1 MSSHHLP
8 ATTLSAHP
16 SRRSGRAARRRLLRF
31 LLAAVLPAASLSV
44 GSLAV
49 GTPAWAAPTSAPA
62 VLTPTAPT
70 GTNSYYRGPVT
81 LNLSA
86 TDTVNGVQ
94 RLEYRLGNTA
104 PFQTA
109 AAAPAPY
116 PATLAGSVQIT
127 QQGTTTVGYRAV
139 GGDGS
144 VESVRT
150 ITVRIDTVAPVVSW
164 PGIVD
169 GHVGHTATLIPTRTD
184 PAPGS
189 GGVFIHRMW
198 LDGTEVTPLPV
209 TTSTLATG
217 GHTVSVVASDAAGN
231 AARFDQAFVVTTSFA
246 DLDTLIAG
254 YVTSG
259 ALDADAGDS
268 LRATLTQAADLAET
282 GDNAGAATLL
292 NQFVA
297 AAQRATEPGAT
308 RDTLV
313 GDARY
318 LKQQVTGTLPAD
330 PPTGMTVTPAT
341 GPNPIPAAT
350 PLAASTNYPDASYR
364 VLYFSATKGFRHD
377 HIPDTALLVQQL
389 GKQYGFD
396 VDIWDPRLA
405 PNSLTSTPFTSG
417 ADLAKYKTIIFS
429 SPVDGTNP
437 NSAPDADALNASELA
452 AFKEYIQAGGGY
464 LGLHGAS
471 DAIHNVPWYRDLVGA
486 WFTNH
491 PGGQNGEGTCGSC
504 INVRVNT
511 EDPANAAVAHLPKT
525 WLTIDELYNFDHNP
539 RAEVHTLL
547 SLDESSYQRSL
558 NSGNAATNPLRLMNG
573 DHPIAWCQEYDGGR
587 EFSLILGHDRA
598 QYYRD
603 PFTRILLAGIH
614 WTADQTEANC
624 STYRQTRTLI
634 TAGATDGALDPAS
647 AEAASA
653 LLDDAQAAY
662 LAKDY
667 NSATTSL
674 NRIIA
679 IAGNPAAGTKAART
693 ELDRQARQLR
703 DWMLTLKQS

>member
-1 MSSHHLP
+1 MS
-8 ATTLSAHP
+8 A
-16 SRRSGRAARRRLLRF
+16 
-31 LLAAVLPAASLSV
+31 

-62 VLTPTAPT
+62 VLTPTAAT
-70 GTNSYYRGPVT
+70 GTNGWYRDPVSV
-81 LNLSA
+81 NLST
-86 TDTVNGVQ
+86 TDAVNGVQ
-94 RLEYRLGNTA
+94 RLEYRLGNSA

-109 AAAPAPY
+109 ASATAPY
-116 PATLAGSVQIT
+116 PASLAGTVPIT
-127 QQGTTTVGYRAV
+127 QQGTTVVGYRAI

-144 VESVRT
+144 AEAVRT
-150 ITVRIDTVAPVVSW
+150 ITVRLDTVAPVVSW

-198 LDGTEVTPLPV
+198 IDGTEVTPLPV
-209 TTSTLATG
+209 ATSTLATG
-217 GHTVSVVASDAAGN
+217 GHSISLVASDAAGN
-231 AARFDQAFVVTTSFA
+231 AARFDQSFVVTTSYA
-246 DLDTLIAG
+246 DLDALVAG
-254 YVTSG
+254 FVTSG
-259 ALDADAGDS
+259 AISAAAGDS
-268 LRATLTQAADLAET
+268 LRATLAEAASL
-282 GDNAGAATLL
+282 AGAGDANGAVRAL
-292 NQFVA
+292 NQFAA
-297 AAQRATEPGAT
+297 AAQRATEPGAA
-308 RDTLV
+308 RDTVV

-318 LKQQVTGTLPAD
+318 LKQQVTGTLPEEPA
-330 PPTGMTVTPAT
+330 TGMTVTPAA
-341 GPNPIPAAT
+341 GPDPIPAAR
-350 PLAASTNYPDASYR
+350 PLAASTNFPGAGYR

-377 HIPDTALLVQQL
+377 HIPDTALLVEQL
-389 GKQYGFD
+389 GEQYGFD
-396 VDIWDPRLA
+396 VDVWDPRLA
-405 PNSLTSTPFTSG
+405 PASLPSTPFTSA

-452 AFKEYIQAGGGY
+452 ALQGYIRAGGGY

-511 EDPANAAVAHLPKT
+511 EDRTNPAVAHLPKT

-558 NSGNAATNPLRLMNG
+558 NSGNAATNPLRLMDG
-573 DHPIAWCQEYDGGR
+573 DHPIAWCQEFDGGR

-603 PFTRILLAGIH
+603 PFTRMLLGGIH
-614 WTADQTEANC
+614 WTAGQTEANC
-624 STYRQTRTLI
+624 STFRQTRTLI
-634 TAGATDGALDPAS
+634 SGDAAAGDLDAES
-647 AEAASA
+647 AAAASA

-662 LAKDY
+662 LGLNYTA
-667 NSATTSL
+667 ATTSL
-674 NRIIA
+674 NQIIA
-679 IAGNPAAGTKAART
+679 IAGNPAAGSEAARAR
-693 ELDRQARQLR
+693 LDRQARQLR
-703 DWMLTLKQS
+703 DWMLSLK

>member
-1 MSSHHLP
+1 MPSQP
-8 ATTLSAHP
+8 PTTSALTTHP
-16 SRRSGRAARRRLLRF
+16 HRASRRRLLRR
-31 LLAAVLPAASLSV
+31 LAIAVPVASLSV
-44 GSLAV
+44 GSLAIAV
-49 GTPAWAAPTSAPA
+49 PAWAAPTSTPA
-62 VLTPTAPT
+62 TLTPAPPT
-70 GTNSYYRGPVT
+70 GTNNYYRGPVT

-86 TDTVNGVQ
+86 TDAANGVQ

-109 AAAPAPY
+109 TSAASPY
-116 PATLAGSVQIT
+116 PSTLTGSAQIT

-144 VESVRT
+144 AEAVRT

-198 LDGTEVTPLPV
+198 IDQTETTPLPV
-209 TTSTLATG
+209 ATSTLATG
-217 GHTVSVVASDAAGN
+217 AHTISVVASDAAGN
-231 AARFDQAFVVTTSFA
+231 AARFDQTFVVTTSFA
-246 DLDTLIAG
+246 DLDTLIG
-254 YVTSG
+254 RFVTSG
-259 ALDADAGDS
+259 AISADLAADLRAKLTEAASLADAGNTNQAK
-268 LRATLTQAADLAET
+268 RA
-282 GDNAGAATLL
+282 L

-297 AAQRATEPGAT
+297 AVQGGPTSGAV

-318 LKQQVTGTLPAD
+318 LQDQLAGKLPGD
-330 PPTGMTVTPAT
+330 PPTGMIVTPAA
-341 GPNPIPAAT
+341 GPNPIAPAI
-350 PLAASTNYPDASYR
+350 PLAASTNFPGATYR

-377 HIPDTALLVQQL
+377 HIADTALLVEQWGQQH
-389 GKQYGFD
+389 GFD

-405 PNSLTSTPFTSG
+405 PASLSSTPFTSA
-417 ADLAKYKTIIFS
+417 ADLAKYKTIIFG

-437 NSAPDADALNASELA
+437 NSAPASDALNADELA
-452 AFKEYIQAGGGY
+452 AFKGYVQAGGGFV
-464 LGLHGAS
+464 GLHGAS

-511 EDPANAAVAHLPKT
+511 EDSTNPATAHLPKT

-547 SLDESSYQRSL
+547 SLDESSYSRSL
-558 NSGNAATNPLRLMNG
+558 NSGNAANNPMALMGG
-573 DHPIAWCQEYDGGR
+573 DHPIAWCQNYDGGR
-587 EFSLILGHDRA
+587 QFSLILGHDRA
-598 QYYRD
+598 QYYRES
-603 PFTRILLAGIH
+603 FTRILLAGIG
-614 WTADQTEANC
+614 WTAGQTEANC
-624 STYRQTRTLI
+624 STFRQTRTLI
-634 TAGATDGALDPAS
+634 TTSTAAGTLDPES
-647 AEAASA
+647 AAAATA
-653 LLDDAQAAY
+653 LLDEAQAAY
-662 LAKDY
+662 LRQDHNA
-667 NSATTSL
+667 ATTSL
-674 NRIIA
+674 NKIIA
-679 IAGNPAAGTKAART
+679 LTGSPAAGAARG
-693 ELDRQARQLR
+693 ELDRQARELR
-703 DWMLTLKQS
+703 DWMQSLK

>member
-1 MSSHHLP
+1 MRCLVAVILP
-8 ATTLSAHP
+8 ATSLSA
-16 SRRSGRAARRRLLRF
+16 A
-31 LLAAVLPAASLSV
+31 
-44 GSLAV
+44 SLAV

-62 VLTPTAPT
+62 VLTPTAAT
-70 GTNSYYRGPVT
+70 GTNNWYREPVT

-86 TDTVNGVQ
+86 TDAVNGVQ

-109 AAAPAPY
+109 ASAADPY
-116 PATLAGSVQIT
+116 PASLAGSVQIT
-127 QQGTTTVGYRAV
+127 QQGSTVVGYRAI

-144 VESVRT
+144 AEAVRT

-169 GHVGHTATLIPTRTD
+169 GRVGHTATLIPTRTD
-184 PAPGS
+184 PAPAS

-198 LDGTEVTPLPV
+198 IDGSEVTPLPV
-209 TTSTLATG
+209 ATSGLATG
-217 GHTVSVVASDAAGN
+217 GHTISVVASDAAGN
-231 AARFDQAFVVTTSFA
+231 AARFDQAFVVTTSYA
-246 DLDTLIAG
+246 DLDALIAG
-254 YVTSG
+254 FVTSG
-259 ALDADAGDS
+259 ALSADAGDS
-268 LRATLTQAADLAET
+268 LRATLAEAASLAE
-282 GDNAGAATLL
+282 AGNTNGAVRAL

-297 AAQRATEPGAT
+297 AAQRATAPGSA

-318 LKQQVTGTLPAD
+318 LRQQVTNTLPEEPA
-330 PPTGMTVTPAT
+330 TGMTVTPAA

-350 PLAASTNYPDASYR
+350 PLAASTNFPGAGYR

-389 GKQYGFD
+389 GEQYGFD

-405 PNSLTSTPFTSG
+405 PMSLPSTPFTSA

-437 NSAPDADALNASELA
+437 NSSPNANALNPSELA
-452 AFKEYIQAGGGY
+452 ALQGYIQAGGGY
-464 LGLHGAS
+464 FGLHGAS
-471 DAIHNVPWYRDLVGA
+471 DAIHSVPWYRDLVGA

-491 PGGQNGEGTCGSC
+491 PSGQNGEGTCGSC

-511 EDPANAAVAHLPKT
+511 EDRTNPAVAHLPKT
-525 WLTIDELYNFDHNP
+525 WLTIDELYNFSHNP

-558 NSGNAATNPLRLMNG
+558 NSGNAANNPLRLMGG

-587 EFSLILGHDRA
+587 AFSLILGHDRA
-598 QYYRD
+598 QYQRD
-603 PFTRILLAGIH
+603 PFTRILLEGIH
-614 WTADQTEANC
+614 WSAGQTEANC
-624 STYRQTRTLI
+624 SSFRQTRTLI
-634 TAGATDGALDPAS
+634 SGERAAGALDEES
-647 AEAASA
+647 AAAASA
-653 LLDDAQAAY
+653 LLDDALAAY
-662 LAKDY
+662 LAQNY
-667 NSATTSL
+667 NAATTSL

-679 IAGNPAAGTKAART
+679 IVGKPAAGSEAARA

-703 DWMLTLKQS
+703 DWMLSLKSS

>member
-1 MSSHHLP
+1 MSSQP
-8 ATTLSAHP
+8 PVARTLRSHP
-16 SRRSGRAARRRLLRF
+16 RARRDTRRRLLRC
-31 LLAAVLPAASLSV
+31 LVAALLPAASLSA

-62 VLTPTAPT
+62 VLSPTAPT
-70 GTNSYYRGPVT
+70 GTNGWYRGPVT

-86 TDTVNGVQ
+86 TDAANGVE
-94 RLEYRLGNTA
+94 RLEYRLGNSA

-109 AAAPAPY
+109 ASAAAPY
-116 PATLAGSVQIT
+116 PASLTGSVQIT
-127 QQGTTTVGYRAV
+127 QQGSTAVGYRAI

-144 VESVRT
+144 AEAVRT
-150 ITVRIDTVAPVVSW
+150 ITIRIDTVAPVVSW
-164 PGIVD
+164 PGIVN
-169 GHVGHTATLIPTRTD
+169 GRVGHTATLIPTRTD

-189 GGVFIHRMW
+189 GGVFVHRMW
-198 LDGTEVTPLPV
+198 IDGTEVTPLPV

-217 GHTVSVVASDAAGN
+217 GHTISLVASDAAGN
-231 AARFDQAFVVTTSFA
+231 AARFDQAFMVTTSFA
-246 DLDTLIAG
+246 DLDTLLAG
-254 YVTSG
+254 SVTSG
-259 ALDADAGDS
+259 AISAAAGDS
-268 LRATLTQAADLAET
+268 LRATLAEAASLA
-282 GDNAGAATLL
+282 DADDVSGAVRAL

-318 LKQQVTGTLPAD
+318 LKQQVTATLPEE
-330 PPTGMTVTPAT
+330 PTTGMTVTPTA

-350 PLAASTNYPDASYR
+350 PLAASTNFPGASFR

-377 HIPDTALLVQQL
+377 HIPDTALLIQRL
-389 GKQYGFD
+389 GEQYGFD

-405 PNSLTSTPFTSG
+405 PASLPSTPFTSA

-452 AFKEYIQAGGGY
+452 AFQGYIRAGGGY
-464 LGLHGAS
+464 VGLHGAS

-511 EDPANAAVAHLPKT
+511 EDPSNPAVAHLPKT

-558 NSGNAATNPLRLMNG
+558 NSGNAATNPLRLMGG

-603 PFTRILLAGIH
+603 PFTRILLSGIH

-624 STYRQTRTLI
+624 STFRQTRTLI
-634 TAGATDGALDPAS
+634 SGDAAAGALDAKS
-647 AEAASA
+647 AAAASA

-662 LAKDY
+662 LGLDHNA
-667 NSATTSL
+667 ATTAL
-674 NRIIA
+674 NQIIA
-679 IAGNPAAGTKAART
+679 IAGNPAAGSEAARA

-703 DWMLTLKQS
+703 DWMLSLKSS

>member
-1 MSSHHLP
+1 M
-8 ATTLSAHP
+8 P
-16 SRRSGRAARRRLLRF
+16 SQPPLVVRTRRAGTDPRRRLLRC
-31 LLAAVLPAASLSV
+31 LVAAVLPAATLSA

-70 GTNSYYRGPVT
+70 GTNGWYRGPVT

-86 TDTVNGVQ
+86 TDGVNGVQ
-94 RLEYRLGNTA
+94 RLEYRLGNAA

-109 AAAPAPY
+109 ASAAAPY
-116 PATLAGSVQIT
+116 PASLTGSVQIT
-127 QQGTTTVGYRAV
+127 QQGSTAVGYRAV

-144 VESVRT
+144 VEAART
-150 ITVRIDTVAPVVSW
+150 ITIRIDTVAPVVGW

-198 LDGTEVTPLPV
+198 IDGAEVTPLPV
-209 TTSTLATG
+209 ATSTLSTG
-217 GHTVSVVASDAAGN
+217 GHTISLVASDAAGN

-246 DLDTLIAG
+246 DLDALIAG
-254 YVTSG
+254 FVTSE
-259 ALDADAGDS
+259 AISAAAAES
-268 LRATLTQAADLAET
+268 LRATLAEAASLADT
-282 GDNAGAATLL
+282 GDTTGAVRAL

-297 AAQRATEPGAT
+297 AAQREPGAA

-318 LKQQVTGTLPAD
+318 LQQQVTGTLPED
-330 PPTGMTVTPAT
+330 PATGMTVTPAA

-350 PLAASTNYPDASYR
+350 PLGASTNFPGASFR

-377 HIPDTALLVQQL
+377 HIPDTALLVQRL
-389 GKQYGFD
+389 GEQYGFD

-405 PNSLTSTPFTSG
+405 PASLPSTPFTSA

-437 NSAPDADALNASELA
+437 NSAPEADALNASELA
-452 AFKEYIQAGGGY
+452 AFQAYIRAGGGY
-464 LGLHGAS
+464 VGLHGAS

-511 EDPANAAVAHLPKT
+511 EDPTNPAVAHLPKT

-603 PFTRILLAGIH
+603 PFTRILLSGIH
-614 WTADQTEANC
+614 WTAGQTEANC
-624 STYRQTRTLI
+624 STFRQTRTLI
-634 TAGATDGALDPAS
+634 SGGAAAGALDAEPA
-647 AEAASA
+647 AAASA

-662 LAKDY
+662 LRQDY
-667 NSATTSL
+667 PAATTPL

-679 IAGNPAAGTKAART
+679 IAGTPAAGSEAARA

-703 DWMLTLKQS
+703 DWMLALKSS

>member
-1 MSSHHLP
+1 MSSQHPVARSLR
-8 ATTLSAHP
+8 SHP
-16 SRRSGRAARRRLLRF
+16 SRRASSDTRRRLLRCAV
-31 LLAAVLPAASLSV
+31 AAVLPAASLSA
-44 GSLAV
+44 GALAV

-62 VLTPTAPT
+62 ILTPTAAT
-70 GTNSYYRGPVT
+70 GTNGFYRGPVT
-81 LNLSA
+81 VNLSA
-86 TDTVNGVQ
+86 TDAVNGVQ
-94 RLEYRLGNTA
+94 RLEYRLGNAA

-109 AAAPAPY
+109 ASAAAPY
-116 PATLAGSVQIT
+116 PASLAGSVQIS
-127 QQGTTTVGYRAV
+127 QQGTTAVGYRAV

-150 ITVRIDTVAPVVSW
+150 ITIRIDTVAPVVSW

-169 GHVGHTATLIPTRTD
+169 GHIGHTATLIPTRTD

-198 LDGTEVTPLPV
+198 IDGTEVTPLPV
-209 TTSTLATG
+209 ATSTLATG
-217 GHTVSVVASDAAGN
+217 GHTISVIASDAAGN
-231 AARFDQAFVVTTSFA
+231 AARFDQAFAVTTSFA
-246 DLDTLIAG
+246 DLDTLVG
-254 YVTSG
+254 GFVTSG
-259 ALDADAGDS
+259 AISAAAGDG
-268 LRATLTQAADLAET
+268 LRATLAEAAEAADPT
-282 GDNAGAATLL
+282 AAVRVL

-297 AAQRATEPGAT
+297 AAQRATEPGPV

-318 LKQQVTGTLPAD
+318 LEQQVTGTLPAD
-330 PPTGMTVTPAT
+330 PPTGMTVTPTA
-341 GPNPIPAAT
+341 GPDPIPAAK
-350 PLAASTNYPDASYR
+350 PLEASTNFPGATFR

-377 HIPDTALLVQQL
+377 HIPDTALLIEQL

-405 PNSLTSTPFTSG
+405 PASLPSTPFTSA
-417 ADLAKYKTIIFS
+417 ADLAKYRTIIFS

-437 NSAPDADALNASELA
+437 NSTPDADALNAAELA

-464 LGLHGAS
+464 VGLHGAS

-511 EDPANAAVAHLPKT
+511 EDPTNPAVAHLPKT

-558 NSGNAATNPLRLMNG
+558 NSGNAATNPLRLMGG

-603 PFTRILLAGIH
+603 PFTRILLSGIH
-614 WTADQTEANC
+614 WTAGQTEANC
-624 STYRQTRTLI
+624 ATFRQTRTLI
-634 TAGATDGALDPAS
+634 SADAAGGALDPDS
-647 AEAASA
+647 AAAAAA

-662 LAKDY
+662 LQRDH
-667 NSATTSL
+667 NTATTSL

-679 IAGNPAAGTKAART
+679 ITGNPAAGSPVARA
-693 ELDRQARQLR
+693 ELDRQVRQLR
-703 DWMLTLKQS
+703 DWMLSLNQS